1 MSTRER
7 LFGFS
12 HAFDHPLVAW
22 AVTVIAVMFAVS
34 WITARALRWTG
45 LMSPGAWADFNT
57 RWRSWV
63 WLTLFVLPPI
73 LLGAA
78 WVIAGVMLLSFLCY
92 REFARAT
99 GVFREMSISAI
110 VVLGIIS
117 LAYANFD
124 HYDRMFFSI
133 APLAMGGL
141 AIMTIPHDEPRGYIQ
156 RVALGVMGFL
166 MFGFSLGY
174 LGMIANDERF
184 REILLFVLIV
194 LWLNDVFAY
203 CVGRALGGRKAFP
216 NTSPGKTVSGC
227 IGALALTTTLAA
239 TLGHLVFQGTAI
251 DRWDRLLLFGMMM
264 SALGQM
270 GDLTLSSI
278 KRDLGIK
285 DLGHILPGHG
295 GFLDRF
301 DSFVVALPPIFHYL
315 SFQLG
320 PLGSD
325 QAARIITGD

>member
-1 MSTRER
+1 MSTQER
-7 LFGFS
+7 LFEFR
-12 HAFDHPLVAW
+12 HAFDHPMVKWAVAAIAVLFALSWIVAW
-22 AVTVIAVMFAVS
+22 ILRRSRAMCAVAWTDFCTRWKTWSWIAV
-34 WITARALRWTG
+34 
-45 LMSPGAWADFNT
+45 
-57 RWRSWV
+57 
-63 WLTLFVLPPI
+63 FVLVPI

-78 WVIAGVMLLSFLCY
+78 WVIGGVMLLSLLCF

-99 GVFREMSISAI
+99 GLFREMSICLI

-117 LAYANFD
+117 LTYANID
-124 HYDRMFFSI
+124 HYDRMFFAI
-133 APLAMGGL
+133 APLTMGGL
-141 AIMTIPHDEPRGYIQ
+141 AIMTIPHDRPKGYIQ

-166 MFGFSLGY
+166 MFGYSLGY
-174 LGMIANDERF
+174 LGMIANDGRF
-184 REILLFVLIV
+184 REILLFILIV

-227 IGALALTTTLAA
+227 IGALVLTTFLAA
-239 TLGHLVFQGTAI
+239 TLGHFVFQETAI
-251 DRWDRLLLFGMMM
+251 DRADRLVLLGLMM

-270 GDLTLSSI
+270 GDLALSSI
-278 KRDLGIK
+278 KRDLGLK
-285 DLGHILPGHG
+285 DLGALLPGHG
-295 GFLDRF
+295 GLLDRC
-301 DSFVVALPPIFHYL
+301 DSLVVALPPVFHYL